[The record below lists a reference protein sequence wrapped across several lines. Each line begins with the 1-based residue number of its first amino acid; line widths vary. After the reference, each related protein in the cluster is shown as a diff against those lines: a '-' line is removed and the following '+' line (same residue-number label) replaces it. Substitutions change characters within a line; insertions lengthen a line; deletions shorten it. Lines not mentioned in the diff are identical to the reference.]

1 MGCSEEGEEGA
12 PVGAPDA
19 GTPQAEDPSKAASN
33 KSATDETLNAIPVP
47 KANAAVDN
55 GIVPTEAECN
65 AALASMEAFTE
76 KIGQKPPKKKERK
89 EFLRQCENWSRAD
102 VQCLKNAVEPPQVLE
117 CMKPIAE
124 QEMKREIVEA
134 KKTVPTQD
142 GAANRTLAPKKVKK
156 RGGAAARRMESFKKA
171 VGKE

>member
-1 MGCSEEGEEGA
+1 MGCSEEGGEGA
-12 PVGAPDA
+12 PAGAPDSETPEA
-19 GTPQAEDPSKAASN
+19 GDPSKAAST
-33 KSATDETLNAIPVP
+33 KSATDETLNDIPIP
-47 KANAAVDN
+47 KTSAAADN
-55 GIVPTEAECN
+55 GTVPTEAECN

-102 VQCLKNAVEPPQVLE
+102 VQCLKDAVEPPQVLE

-124 QEMKREIVEA
+124 QEMKREIIEA
-134 KKTVPTQD
+134 KKTVPTKGGTTSKD
-142 GAANRTLAPKKVKK
+142 LAPKKVKK

>member
-1 MGCSEEGEEGA
+1 
-12 PVGAPDA
+12 
-19 GTPQAEDPSKAASN
+19 
-33 KSATDETLNAIPVP
+33 
-47 KANAAVDN
+47 VDN
-55 GIVPTEAECN
+55 GTVPTEAECN

-89 EFLRQCENWSRAD
+89 EFLKQCENWSRAD
-102 VQCLKNAVEPPQVLE
+102 VQCLKDAVEPPQVLE

-134 KKTVPTQD
+134 KKTVPTQ
-142 GAANRTLAPKKVKK
+142 GGSANKSLAPKKVKK